1 MPSGERIQF
10 GPNVNFLFESH
21 DLSCASPATISRM
34 GMIFLRYVT
43 LIHHSMCT
51 LLCDFLRTMCVS
63 LYIDFHSFHSG
74 TISMRSD
81 EDTDIKALVL
91 AWLKATPSSAQD
103 QEHARLEG
111 WLEDYFY
118 SSLSWVM
125 KANDFVIDTTLV
137 GVALNG
143 LSHLVGVS
151 CKAEFVC
158 ALSRGLGGNLQPATR
173 EAFTKDLFQR
183 AHEVAPDSRR
193 LLDTFYDRTSG
204 RLSTHQL
211 EVCGEGILYFCN
223 NRFFYNHNIFF
234 K

>member
-34 GMIFLRYVT
+34 GMIFLRFVT
-43 LIHHSMCT
+43 LILRLCT
-51 LLCDFLRTMCVS
+51 LLCSTYHC
-63 LYIDFHSFHSG
+63 IAG
-74 TISMRSD
+74 TSILFPFSE
-81 EDTDIKALVL
+81 EDTDIKALVS
-91 AWLKATPSSAQD
+91 AWLKATSSSS
-103 QEHARLEG
+103 QEHTRLEG

-118 SSLSWVM
+118 TSLSWVM

-158 ALSRGLGGNLQPATR
+158 ALARGLGGNLQPATR

-183 AHEVAPDSRR
+183 AHEVAPDSRK
-193 LLDTFYDRTSG
+193 LLDTFYDRKSG

-211 EVCGEGILYFCN
+211 EVCGEGISCLIKN
-223 NRFFYNHNIFF
+223 NALDNLSTRDVCYVPYRFLTT
-234 K
+234 